1 MFLIHIK
8 STNAKSYILKL
19 PLCNMI
25 KVLNIVEL
33 LIAEMHKKKL
43 ND

>member
-8 STNAKSYILKL
+8 SRNSKSYLSKL

-25 KVLNIVEL
+25 KVLNIDEL
-33 LIAEMHKKKL
+33 FISEIHKNKL
-43 ND
+43 NI